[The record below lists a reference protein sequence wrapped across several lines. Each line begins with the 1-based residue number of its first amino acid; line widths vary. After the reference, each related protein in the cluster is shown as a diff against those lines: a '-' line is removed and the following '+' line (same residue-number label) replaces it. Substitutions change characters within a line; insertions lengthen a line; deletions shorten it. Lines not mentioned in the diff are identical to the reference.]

1 MDDNA
6 KRWLFLLEGNLTV
19 EHMVDEDDNLVGL
32 LIASEY
38 DVNEC
43 NSPQEVNE
51 FVDRQMNLIHYSG
64 SEH

>member
-19 EHMVDEDDNLVGL
+19 EHMVDEDQNLVGL

-38 DVNEC
+38 DVAEC
-43 NSPQEVNE
+43 HSPQEVSE

>member
-38 DVNEC
+38 DVSEC
-43 NSPQEVNE
+43 NNPQEVNE